1 MAAVQPSSSI
11 WNADLTP
18 DELRRI
24 LDAFARVQRLVSNIT
39 DRDRVL
45 RSILEESQNIAE
57 AEASSLLLYDEKSDD
72 LYFHVVLSDE
82 GNSQALQEQVRLSLD
97 EGIAGA
103 AAKTRRSVNVRDVQS
118 DNRFYPKADLL
129 STFKTHSILAVPMVD
144 KDSLMG
150 VVEVLNKIGG
160 GGFTQTDQYV
170 MELFA
175 GQVATVLSN
184 ARLIEENLRSERA
197 AAIGLA
203 MAGMSHH
210 IKNLLAN
217 LEVSLELADEGL
229 RDGNEHFFTK
239 GWGVLKRNVRRVSD
253 VVADMLAFA
262 KPRFPRCE
270 WHDTRKLLDQLAE
283 TIGDR
288 VQRDGVA
295 YECRFENAPERVY
308 MDAAGFERCI
318 LNLLNN
324 AFDAVPKLNGRVHLL
339 ATHDEFGALIIK
351 VQDNGPGIPLQYSEK
366 IFDPFYSTKGSAGTG
381 LGLAVT
387 RKIVA
392 EHGGNILLE
401 PLDEGGAC
409 FVLRF
414 PQPYK
419 EDEDTISGQSEPTD
433 TD

>member
-1 MAAVQPSSSI
+1 MAAVESI
-11 WNADLTP
+11 ASWNADLP
-18 DELRRI
+18 PEDLRRI

-45 RSILEESQNIAE
+45 RSILEESQNIAQ
-57 AEASSLLLYDEKSDD
+57 AEASSLLLYDEKADD

-82 GNSQALQEQVRLSLD
+82 GNPQALQEQVRLSLD

-103 AAKTRRSVNVRDVQS
+103 AARSRRSVNVADVQS
-118 DNRFYPKADLL
+118 DLRFYPKADSL

-144 KDSLMG
+144 KDNLMG
-150 VVEVLNKIGG
+150 VVEVLNKVGG
-160 GGFTQTDQYV
+160 GGFSQTDQYV

-184 ARLIEENLRSERA
+184 ARLIEENLRSERVV
-197 AAIGLA
+197 AIGMA
-203 MAGMSHH
+203 IAGMSHH

-217 LEVSLELADEGL
+217 LEASLELADEGL
-229 RDGNEHFFTK
+229 RDGNDQFFTK
-239 GWGVLKRNVRRVSD
+239 GWSVLKRNVRRVSD
-253 VVADMLAFA
+253 VVADMLAYA

-270 WHDTRKLLDQLAE
+270 WHDAGKLLGQLGETVADRVAKDQLAY
-283 TIGDR
+283 
-288 VQRDGVA
+288 Q
-295 YECRFENAPERVY
+295 CRMANAPERVY
-308 MDAAGFERCI
+308 VDAAGFERCL

-324 AFDAVPKLNGRVHLL
+324 AFDAVPKGKGRVELL
-339 ATHDEFGALIIK
+339 ATRDEFGALIVK
-351 VQDNGPGIPLQYSEK
+351 VQDNGPGIPLQHSEK

-392 EHGGNILLE
+392 EHGGNVLME
-401 PLDEGGAC
+401 PGDEGGAC

-414 PQPYK
+414 PQPFS
-419 EDEDTISGQSEPTD
+419 EDEDRISGDESADLE
-433 TD
+433 

>member
-1 MAAVQPSSSI
+1 MAAVQSTSI

-57 AEASSLLLYDEKSDD
+57 AEASSLLLYDEKADD

-82 GNSQALQEQVRLSLD
+82 GNPQALQEHLRLSLD

-103 AAKTRRSVNVRDVQS
+103 AARTRRSVNVPDVQA
-118 DNRFYPKADLL
+118 DKRFYPKADSL

-150 VVEVLNKIGG
+150 VVEVLNKVGG

-197 AAIGLA
+197 AAVGIA
-203 MAGMSHH
+203 IAGMSHH

-217 LEVSLELADEGL
+217 LEASLELADEGL
-229 RDGNEHFFTK
+229 RDGNDQFFTK
-239 GWGVLKRNVRRVSD
+239 GWSVLKRNVRRVSD
-253 VVADMLAFA
+253 VVADMLAYA

-270 WHDTRKLLDQLAE
+270 WHDLSKLLEQLTE
-283 TIGDR
+283 TVADR
-288 VQRDGVA
+288 VRKDNLTFQSHN
-295 YECRFENAPERVY
+295 ENAPDRVY
-308 MDAAGFERCI
+308 LDPAGFERCI

-324 AFDAVPKLNGRVHLL
+324 AFDAVPKNDGRIQLL
-339 ATHDEFGALIIK
+339 ASRDEFGALIIK
-351 VQDNGPGIPLQYSEK
+351 VQDNGPGIPLQHSEK

-392 EHGGNILLE
+392 EHGGNVLIE
-401 PLDEGGAC
+401 PGDDGGAC

-419 EDEDTISGQSEPTD
+419 EHEDTIGGESEPTNIH
-433 TD
+433 